1 VRGQQWQY
9 QIKEVAVNRPGI
21 EPNLAATALRRSDL
35 NPSRIALIFE
45 EQEIRYDEFGDRV
58 RRLASLLRAGGVCV
72 GDRVGYLGFN
82 HPAQL
87 ETMFAAQ
94 ALGAIFVPLNY
105 RLTAQELT
113 FIVNDAGIHT
123 LMVDDALQPV
133 LAPARENLCCRHY
146 FSSESEVAG
155 WRHLMSERAAV
166 EPLAEVVSVDQH
178 DVAVIM
184 YTSGT
189 TGLPKGAMLT
199 HGNILWNNINAMLA
213 FGGSRDDVILT
224 AAPLF
229 HIGGLNVMT
238 LGSFHTGS
246 TVVLQRNFDAA
257 KVLADFERYRVSHMF
272 GAPAMFLFMS
282 QHPSFATTDLGSVK
296 SLICGAAPVPESLIE
311 LYAARG
317 VDFCQGY
324 GLTETAPFS
333 SFLTPEWG
341 ISKLGSAGQAPLY
354 SATRIVDT
362 NNQPVPAGERGEICL
377 RGPNIMKGYWN
388 RPEAT
393 AEAID
398 GEGWFH
404 SGDVGYFDDDGFL
417 FICDRLKDMVISGGE
432 NVYPAEVE
440 GALYKH
446 ESIAE
451 VAVIGL
457 PDEKW
462 GEAVTAVVALH
473 DGRQLTLEEL
483 REFAQPML
491 ARYKLPL
498 RLHVVAALPRNPAGK
513 VLKFVLKDDLQK

>member
-1 VRGQQWQY
+1 
-9 QIKEVAVNRPGI
+9 VNRPEI
-21 EPNLAATALRRSDL
+21 EPNLAATMLRRAYL
-35 NPSRIALIFE
+35 NPERIALVFE
-45 EQEIRYDEFGDRV
+45 EQEITFDEFGDRV
-58 RRLASLLRAGGVCV
+58 RRQAALFRSAGVCV

-82 HPAQL
+82 HPAL
-87 ETMFAAQ
+87 METMFAAQ
-94 ALGAIFVPLNY
+94 ALAAIFVPLNY
-105 RLTAQELT
+105 RLTAQELK
-113 FIVNDAGIHT
+113 FIINDAGIHT
-123 LMVDDALQPV
+123 LVVDDALRPV
-133 LAPARENLCCRHY
+133 VQQARPDLCCSHY
-146 FSSESEVAG
+146 FTSESDAAG
-155 WRHLMSERAAV
+155 WRHLVTERAAV
-166 EPLAEVVSVDQH
+166 EPMPATVSVDQH

-238 LGSFHTGS
+238 LGSFHAGS
-246 TVVLQRNFDAA
+246 SVVLLRNFDAGR
-257 KVLADFERYRVSHMF
+257 VLADIERYQVSHMF

-282 QHPSFATTDLGSVK
+282 QHPAFAATDLGSVRN
-296 SLICGAAPVPESLIE
+296 LICGAAPVPESLIE

-333 SFLTPEWG
+333 AFLTPEWAS
-341 ISKLGSAGQAPLY
+341 SKLGSAGQPPLY
-354 SATRIVDT
+354 SDTRIVDD
-362 NNQPVPAGERGEICL
+362 NNRPLPAGERGEICL

-393 AEAID
+393 AAAID
-398 GEGWFH
+398 QEGWFH
-404 SGDVGYFDDDGFL
+404 SGDVGYFDEDGFL

-451 VAVIGL
+451 VAVIGM

-473 DGRQLTLEEL
+473 DGHHLTLEEL
-483 REFAQPML
+483 REFAQPLL

-498 RLHVVAALPRNPAGK
+498 RLHLVDALPRNPAGK
-513 VLKFVLKDDLQK
+513 VLKFVLKDDLKET

>member
-1 VRGQQWQY
+1 M
-9 QIKEVAVNRPGI
+9 NRPGI
-21 EPNLAATALRRSDL
+21 EPNLAATLLRRADL
-35 NPSRIALIFE
+35 NPDRIALIFE
-45 EQEIRYDEFGDRV
+45 GQQIRFGEFGDRV
-58 RRLASLLRAGGVCV
+58 RRQANLFRSEGVCV

-82 HPAQL
+82 HPALL

-94 ALGAIFVPLNY
+94 ALGAIFVPLNF

-113 FIVNDAGIHT
+113 FIINDAGIHT
-123 LMVDDALQPV
+123 LVVDDALRPV
-133 LAPARENLCCRHY
+133 LEPAMPNVCCKHY
-146 FSSESEVAG
+146 FCSESDASG
-155 WRHLMSERAAV
+155 WRHLMTERAAA
-166 EPLAEVVSVDQH
+166 EPLAKAVSVDQH
-178 DVAVIM
+178 DVALIM

-213 FGGSRDDVILT
+213 FGSSRDDVILT

-238 LGSFHTGS
+238 LSSFHVGS
-246 TVVLQRNFDAA
+246 TVVLLRNFDPAQ
-257 KVLADFERYRVSHMF
+257 VLTDIEHYRVSHMF

-282 QHPSFATTDLGSVK
+282 QHPAFAATDLGSIK
-296 SLICGAAPVPESLIE
+296 TLLCGAAPVPESLIE

-317 VDFCQGY
+317 INFCQGY

-333 SFLTPEWG
+333 SFLTPEWAS
-341 ISKLGSAGQAPLY
+341 SKLGSAGQPPIY
-354 SATRIVDT
+354 SDTRIVDDD
-362 NNQPVPAGERGEICL
+362 NQPLPAGERGEICV

-398 GEGWFH
+398 QEGWFH
-404 SGDVGYFDDDGFL
+404 SGDVGYFDEDGFL

-473 DGRQLTLEEL
+473 DGHHLTLEEL
-483 REFAQPML
+483 RAFAQPLL

-498 RLHVVAALPRNPAGK
+498 RLHVVDALPRNPAGK

>member
-1 VRGQQWQY
+1 M
-9 QIKEVAVNRPGI
+9 NRAEI
-21 EPNLAATALRRSDL
+21 EPNLAATALRRADL
-35 NPSRIALIFE
+35 NPARIALIFE
-45 EQEIRYDEFGDRV
+45 DQEIRFGEFADRV
-58 RRLASLLRAGGVCV
+58 RRQASLFRQGGVCV

-82 HPAQL
+82 HPALL

-105 RLTAQELT
+105 RLTAKELT
-113 FIVNDAGIHT
+113 YIVNDAGIHS
-123 LMVDDALQPV
+123 LVADDALQPV
-133 LAPARENLCCRHY
+133 LKPVLQDLCCRHY
-146 FSSESEVAG
+146 YSSESDTVG
-155 WRHLMSERAAV
+155 WRHLPTERAAA
-166 EPLAEVVSVDQH
+166 EPLASAVSVDQH
-178 DVAVIM
+178 AVAVIM

-189 TGLPKGAMLT
+189 TGLPKGAMLS

-238 LGSFHTGS
+238 LNSFHVGS
-246 TVVLQRNFDAA
+246 TVVLLRNYDAA
-257 KVLADFERYRVSHMF
+257 RVLEDFQRYKVTHMF
-272 GAPAMFLFMS
+272 GAPAMFLFMA
-282 QHPSFATTDLGSVK
+282 QHPTFAGTSLASVK
-296 SLICGAAPVPESLIE
+296 TLICGAAPVPESLME
-311 LYAARG
+311 VYAARG

-333 SFLTPEWG
+333 SFLTPEWAS
-341 ISKLGSAGQAPLY
+341 SKMGSAGQSPLY
-354 SATRIVDT
+354 SDARIVDD
-362 NNQPVPAGERGEICL
+362 NNQPLPTGERGEICL

-393 AEAID
+393 AAAID
-398 GEGWFH
+398 REGWFH
-404 SGDVGYFDDDGFL
+404 SGDVGYFDDEGFL

-440 GALYKH
+440 GVLYKH
-446 ESIAE
+446 ASIAE

-457 PDEKW
+457 PDDKW

-473 DGRQLTLEEL
+473 DGHQLTLEEL
-483 REFAQPML
+483 REFAQPLL

-498 RLHVVAALPRNPAGK
+498 RLHLVQALPRNPAGK

>member
-1 VRGQQWQY
+1 M
-9 QIKEVAVNRPGI
+9 NRPPV
-21 EPNLAATALRRSDL
+21 EPNLAGTMLRRADL
-35 NPSRIALIFE
+35 SPERMALIFE
-45 EQEIRYDEFGDRV
+45 EQEISYGEFADRV
-58 RRLASLLRAGGVCV
+58 RRQANLLKAGGVCV
-72 GDRVGYLGFN
+72 GDRVGYLGLN
-82 HPAQL
+82 HPALL
-87 ETMFAAQ
+87 ETLFAAQ

-113 FIVNDAGIHT
+113 FIINDAGIHT
-123 LMVDDALQPV
+123 LVVDDATRPV
-133 LAPARENLCCRHY
+133 LEPALDDLCCSQF
-146 FSSESEVAG
+146 FSSESAADG
-155 WRHLMSERAAV
+155 WRHLSTERSEAA
-166 EPLAEVVSVDQH
+166 PLAGAVSVDMH

-199 HGNILWNNINAMLA
+199 HGNILWNNINAQFT

-246 TVVLQRNFDAA
+246 TVVLQRNFDPGQI
-257 KVLADFERYRVSHMF
+257 LADFERYKVSHMF

-282 QHPSFATTDLGSVK
+282 QHPSFATTNLDSIRVL
-296 SLICGAAPVPESLIE
+296 LCGAAPVPESLIE

-317 VDFCQGY
+317 ISFCQGY

-341 ISKLGSAGQAPLY
+341 VTKLGSAGQAPLF
-354 SATRIVDT
+354 SDTRVVDD
-362 NNQPVPAGERGEICL
+362 NNKPVAAGVRGEICM

-398 GEGWFH
+398 AEGWFH
-404 SGDVGYFDDDGFL
+404 SGDVGYFDEDGFL

-473 DGRQLTLEEL
+473 DGHQLTIEDL
-483 REFAQPML
+483 REFAEPML

-498 RLHVVAALPRNPAGK
+498 RLHVIEALPRNPAGK
-513 VLKFVLKDDLQK
+513 VLKFVLKEKLQE